1 MRIGRNQQIQA
12 DLPSDPTWDNWRR
25 WVNKKEKGNLTM
37 RVSIGPKG
45 M

>member
-12 DLPSDPTWDNWRR
+12 NVPNDPTYDRWRR

-37 RVSIGPKG
+37 KVSFGPKG

>member
-1 MRIGRNQQIQA
+1 MRIGRNGERKA
-12 DLPSDPTWDNWRR
+12 DLPEDPTWDNWRR

-37 RVSIGPKG
+37 KVSYGPKG